1 MKIHFSSFG
10 SSFDLFSSGTCT
22 YAMQPNTLRC
32 ETSGFLPV
40 NFFLGVMPRI
50 VVVGVRFMIY
60 TAIATIS
67 AQN

>member
-1 MKIHFSSFG
+1 
-10 SSFDLFSSGTCT
+10 
-22 YAMQPNTLRC
+22 
-32 ETSGFLPV
+32 LPV